1 MKVYVNPDGT
11 RNIHISST
19 NGESDPTGTIDG
31 NVEIRQGDNLIDDD
45 TKTIKVFNG
54 SSWIAW

>member
-19 NGESDPTGTIDG
+19 NGESAPTGTIEG
-31 NVEIRQGDNLIDDD
+31 SVEIMQGDTCIDDD
-45 TKTIKVFNG
+45 TQAIKVFNG
-54 SSWIAW
+54 SSWVDW